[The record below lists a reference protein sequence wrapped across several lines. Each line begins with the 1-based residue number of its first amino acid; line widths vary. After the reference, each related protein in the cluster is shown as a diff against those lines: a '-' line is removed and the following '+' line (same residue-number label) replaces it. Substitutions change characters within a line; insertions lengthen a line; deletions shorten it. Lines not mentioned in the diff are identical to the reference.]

1 MKIHNFNQILMC
13 TIQWF
18 LVYSKCIKPSPLS
31 DSTDSGMYQ
40 TMMMINFMCQ
50 LDWSLDT
57 QRIKYCSECSY
68 EAALRWKFM
77 VRQLLKDLKTL
88 FNSLFQ

>member
-1 MKIHNFNQILMC
+1 MYA
-13 TIQWF
+13 TITHCLIPQ
-18 LVYSKCIKPSPLS
+18 
-31 DSTDSGMYQ
+31 TAEMYQ

-57 QRIKYCSECSY
+57 QRFKYCSECSY